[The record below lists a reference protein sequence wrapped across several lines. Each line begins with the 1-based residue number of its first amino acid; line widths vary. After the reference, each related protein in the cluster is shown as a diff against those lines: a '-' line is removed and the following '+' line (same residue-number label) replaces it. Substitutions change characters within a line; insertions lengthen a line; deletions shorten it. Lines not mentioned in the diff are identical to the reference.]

1 MDVLYQPLTVRIRL
15 RCGALDP
22 QTCGVTPAADA
33 SDVFARVVGLRVL
46 VDLGDLL
53 GEGEWRLGVCG

>member
-1 MDVLYQPLTVRIRL
+1 MDVPYQPLTVRIRL
-15 RCGALDP
+15 WCGALDP
-22 QTCGVTPAADA
+22 QTCGATPAADA